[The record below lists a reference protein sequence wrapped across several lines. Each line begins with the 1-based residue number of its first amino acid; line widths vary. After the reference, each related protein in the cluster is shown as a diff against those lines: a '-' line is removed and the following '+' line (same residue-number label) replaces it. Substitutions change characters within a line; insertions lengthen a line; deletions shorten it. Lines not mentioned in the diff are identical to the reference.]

1 MSNVKMIN
9 IVSQAFY
16 GNRVGTKIN
25 VEDVDRFILGDLS
38 NDVINEPIDRTIIRI
53 PNTDNIVI
61 VYNKYKEE
69 ERKNFKEEVFK
80 TENHVIKPIAIIPEN
95 NIEIYSRCIVCRMDE
110 NGNLDSLQNGDY
122 EEFVKYLAE

>member
-80 TENHVIKPIAIIPEN
+80 AENHVIKPIAIIPEN